1 MDGIPVVVGP
11 PEDPMPDAP
20 ERIPTGCLRQLDV
33 RLADSDHNACA
44 LLPLIG
50 HARAHTYTNLTLS
63 AYLKSTN
70 SNINP
75 ILCFEII

>member
-50 HARAHTYTNLTLS
+50 HARAHTYARAPTRPYAPLRAPALTLS
-63 AYLKSTN
+63 R
-70 SNINP
+70 
-75 ILCFEII
+75 C